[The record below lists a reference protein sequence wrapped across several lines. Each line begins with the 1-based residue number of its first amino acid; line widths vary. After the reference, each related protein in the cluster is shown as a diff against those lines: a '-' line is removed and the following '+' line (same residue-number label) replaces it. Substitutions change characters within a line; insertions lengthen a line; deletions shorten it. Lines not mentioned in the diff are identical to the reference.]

1 MTKQD
6 SIKLKNCFVVGNPLE
21 LGANEEQMMEE
32 LEGLLRQKSF
42 TRAAEKAL
50 HLGDKLEKMGE
61 KEKALRLK
69 NQAVDFLVKARN
81 QHIERKSWK
90 HVANAS
96 FHAAK
101 LLEDLDRSSEALPLI
116 ESGIEYLSKA
126 SEEYLVWQDLEKATM
141 CFIAFILLK
150 MASEDFE
157 VERNVENYRSK
168 LGISELSHPKENSML
183 GIPRLLR
190 ESVEKTDLALLE
202 RAKELTYSLIK
213 DLCISEVGLW
223 VFKKVDNAFIVAE
236 KWLRDKIKFPNVK
249 LQIDFPNEIIHGEEF
264 NVAIKVA
271 NEGEGDAKNMY
282 LELNTIEPL
291 TAIETNKVTID
302 ALNAEETISKSF
314 KLTTTGPPPSV
325 EGDTGTEIPITA
337 TVTWE
342 DILETKHKIESSPS
356 FITLNALS
364 ETKKLENT
372 LGEMKNK
379 IIKITAIIEEK
390 TVGELNSLIKNIMKI
405 PGSLMEEAY
414 ELLEKGEQKYANYK
428 IKLLTKLLIEIE
440 NFLETLPTPT
450 PENVE
455 NLPT

>member
-1 MTKQD
+1 MGT
-6 SIKLKNCFVVGNPLE
+6 LLE

-50 HLGDKLEKMGE
+50 HLGDKFERMGE

-69 NQAVDFLVKARN
+69 NQAVDFLLKARN

-101 LLEDLDRSSEALPLI
+101 LLEDLDRSGKVLPLI
-116 ESGIEYLSKA
+116 ESGTAYLSKA
-126 SEEYLVWQDLEKATM
+126 AEEYLVWQDLEKATI
-141 CFIAFILLK
+141 CFVAFILLK
-150 MASEDFE
+150 MSSEDFE
-157 VERNVENYRSK
+157 VEREVENYRSK

-183 GIPRLLR
+183 EIPRILT

-202 RAKELTYSLIK
+202 RAKGLTYSLIK

-223 VFKKVDNAFIVAE
+223 VFKKAEDAFIVAE
-236 KWLRDKIKFPNVK
+236 KRLREKIKFPNVK
-249 LQIDFPNEIIHGEEF
+249 LQVDFPNEIIHGEEF
-264 NVAIKVA
+264 DVAIKIA
-271 NEGEGDAKNMY
+271 NEGKGDAKNMY
-282 LELNTIEPL
+282 LELNTTEPL
-291 TAIETNKVTID
+291 TAIETNKATID

-314 KLTTTGPPPSV
+314 KLTTTGPPPSG

-342 DILETKHKIESSPS
+342 DILDTKHRIESSPS
-356 FITLNALS
+356 FITINALS
-364 ETKKLENT
+364 ETKKLENI
-372 LGEMKNK
+372 LGEMKDK
-379 IIKITAIIEEK
+379 ITTITAIIEEK
-390 TVGELNSLIKNIMKI
+390 TVREVNSLLKNIMKI
-405 PGSLMEEAY
+405 PGSLVEEAY
-414 ELLEKGEQKYANYK
+414 ESLGKGEQKYANYK
-428 IKLLTKLLIEIE
+428 INLITKLLSEIE
-440 NFLETLPTPT
+440 SFLKTLPTPT

-455 NLPT
+455 SLPTQGPNDV